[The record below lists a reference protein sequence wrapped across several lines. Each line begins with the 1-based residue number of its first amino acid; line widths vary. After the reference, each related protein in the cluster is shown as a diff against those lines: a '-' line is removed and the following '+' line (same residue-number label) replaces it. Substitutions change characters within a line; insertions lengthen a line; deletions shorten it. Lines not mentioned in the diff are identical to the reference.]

1 MTKLICVLAV
11 ALAAT
16 AVAHEDETLAE
27 TRAKLADA
35 RAKLAEAAREM
46 AEATRK
52 QFVHRSDRAM
62 LGVLIED
69 QDERGVTVGGVAPD
83 GGAEA
88 AGVLAGD
95 VITGINGEPLTG
107 LDRPGERLRDIL
119 DDVASGDPVNVVI
132 LRDGELSEI
141 EVVTT
146 DAYRADLVP
155 RFDFDFDFDWLPRV
169 DVPGRVMAFRDRF
182 ERRED
187 DLRLVDIGE
196 DLGEYFGVD
205 AGVLVLDTPA
215 KTDLRPGDIIKRID
229 GADIG
234 SAAEAYRLLEGDG
247 EAAVEVQRKTNG
259 GVGIMRRHGSV
270 SLTVDKRPR
279 RGGAFGFRSRVGAEE
294 QEDVE
299 VHVEVR
305 EAQ

>member
-1 MTKLICVLAV
+1 MRKLICVLAV

-35 RAKLAEAAREM
+35 RTKLAEAAREM
-46 AEATRK
+46 AEATRE

-62 LGVLIED
+62 LGVLIAD
-69 QDERGVTVGGVAPD
+69 QDEQGVTVGGVAPD

-107 LDRPGERLRDIL
+107 LDRPGERLREIL
-119 DDVASGDPVNVVI
+119 DDVESGDPVNVVI
-132 LRDGELSEI
+132 LRDGELSDI

-146 DAYRADLVP
+146 DVYRGDLVP
-155 RFDFDFDFDWLPRV
+155 RFDFDFNWLPRV
-169 DVPGRVMAFRDRF
+169 DVPGRVTAFRDRF

-187 DLRLVDIGE
+187 DLQLVDIGE
-196 DLGEYFGVD
+196 DLGAYFGVD

-215 KTDLRPGDIIKRID
+215 KTDLRPGDIIKRVD

-259 GVGIMRRHGSV
+259 GVGIVRRHGSV

-279 RGGAFGFRSRVGAEE
+279 RGGVFVFRSRDGGHE
-294 QEDVE
+294 QEEDVE
-299 VHVEVR
+299 VHVEVE

>member
-11 ALAAT
+11 ALAGT

-27 TRAKLADA
+27 TRAKLEDA

-46 AEATRK
+46 AEATRE
-52 QFVHRSDRAM
+52 QFVSRSDRAM
-62 LGVLIED
+62 LGVLIAN
-69 QDERGVTVGGVAPD
+69 QDEQGVIVGGVAPD

-107 LDRPGERLRDIL
+107 LDRPGERLREIL

-132 LRDGELSEI
+132 LRDGELSEL

-146 DAYRADLVP
+146 DAYRGDLVP
-155 RFDFDFDFDWLPRV
+155 RFDFDWLPRV
-169 DVPGRVMAFRDRF
+169 DVPARVMAFRDRF
-182 ERRED
+182 DGRPD
-187 DLRLVDIGE
+187 DLQLVDIGE
-196 DLGEYFGVD
+196 DLGDYFGVD

-234 SAAEAYRLLEGDG
+234 SSTEAYRLLEGEG
-247 EAAVEVQRKTNG
+247 EAAVEVQRKTAG
-259 GVGIMRRHGSV
+259 GVGIVRRFGPV

-279 RGGAFGFRSRVGAEE
+279 RDGVFVFRSRDGGDERE
-294 QEDVE
+294 EDVE
-299 VHVEVR
+299 VHVEVD

>member
-1 MTKLICVLAV
+1 MTKLICVMAV

-16 AVAHEDETLAE
+16 AVGHEDETLAE

-46 AEATRK
+46 AEATRE
-52 QFVHRSDRAM
+52 QFVSRSGRAM
-62 LGVLIED
+62 LGVLIAD
-69 QDERGVTVGGVAPD
+69 QDEQGVIVGGVAPD

-107 LDRPGERLRDIL
+107 LDRPGERLREIL
-119 DDVASGDPVNVVI
+119 DDVESGDPVNVVI

-146 DAYRADLVP
+146 DVYRGDLVP
-155 RFDFDFDFDWLPRV
+155 RFDFDFDWLPRV

-182 ERRED
+182 ERRAD
-187 DLRLVDIGE
+187 DLQLVDIGE
-196 DLGEYFGVD
+196 DLGAYFGVD

-229 GADIG
+229 DADIG

-259 GVGIMRRHGSV
+259 GVGIVRRFGPV
-270 SLTVDKRPR
+270 SLTVDKRPQ
-279 RGGAFGFRSRVGAEE
+279 RGSVFLFRSGDGGDERE
-294 QEDVE
+294 EDVD
-299 VHVEVR
+299 VRVEVE